1 VTSLAIE
8 FVVLAG
14 YGVLAVRASRL
25 AETPPVAAWVER
37 AAGAL
42 LIAAGLRMAAL
53 RRAE

>member
-1 VTSLAIE
+1 
-8 FVVLAG
+8 VLAG
-14 YGVLAVRASRL
+14 RAAQL
-25 AETPPVAAWVER
+25 AESPLVAAWLER